1 MPSQVVWMRR
11 LRVLR
16 RLLGKYRDAGKIDKH
31 LYHSLYKSSK
41 GNAFKHKRALVE
53 HVIQAKAEALREK
66 SLKEEAEA
74 RRLRNRA
81 ARERRQVRVDE
92 KKQAFLNEA

>member
-1 MPSQVVWMRR
+1 MRR

-16 RLLGKYRDAGKIDKH
+16 RLLAKYRAAGKIDRH
-31 LYHSLYKSSK
+31 LYHALYKSAK

-66 SLKEEAEA
+66 ALKEEAEA
-74 RRLRNRA
+74 RRSRNKA
-81 ARERRQVRVDE
+81 ARERRAARLAE
-92 KKQAFLNEA
+92 KRDALFNQEE